1 MIVHLTI
8 FLAESAVMGLMGW
21 IMDPTTQSQL
31 TGGNDATGNMPG
43 LVFLMVSNLQY
54 SGPSLI
60 ALSQAFFSQIYSLC
74 VLGLWT
80 LDVYNPPLLRAA
92 IQAFILLPVNGI
104 AGFFLGT
111 YPSYP
116 ISVYLLS
123 NHLGYQNNWSVFVG
137 PCTVG
142 SILCHPVWKM
152 VVRIEAVATFLIGV
166 VVYVFFLPT

>member
-43 LVFLMVSNLQY
+43 LVFLM
-54 SGPSLI
+54 
-60 ALSQAFFSQIYSLC
+60 AFFSQIYSLC

-104 AGFFLGT
+104 AGFFLG
-111 YPSYP
+111 
-116 ISVYLLS
+116 
-123 NHLGYQNNWSVFVG
+123 YQNNWSVFVG

-166 VVYVFFLPT
+166 VVFLTLVDILAALRLWRLQKLALRRLVQMTSVKR